1 MGPNGAPGLLAVDER
16 AVLDR
21 ALHQTYAA
29 AGITPD
35 TADEGRPAP
44 LLGALHTVLEQ
55 TGGELSTRLAR
66 RLERHARAGL
76 FAGPTNLALDRSL
89 VVFQIRDLP
98 QELWPLAIHW
108 IGGHIWNLARR
119 QRRRRRL
126 VVDEAPTVLAHPS
139 GGAFLA
145 EMARRARKHYLGMV
159 TISQTV
165 GNLTNSEHGDT
176 ILSNAVM
183 KLLLKQRSDTI
194 AAADTRFHLTSEERR
209 WLLSAGK
216 GEGLLL
222 VDNQRHQIRILAS
235 RAEHRLITTNPREL
249 AELEASRSADDFAT
263 ASVASAGRNGHAHAS
278 RGSW

>member
-1 MGPNGAPGLLAVDER
+1 
-16 AVLDR
+16 
-21 ALHQTYAA
+21 
-29 AGITPD
+29 
-35 TADEGRPAP
+35 
-44 LLGALHTVLEQ
+44 
-55 TGGELSTRLAR
+55 
-66 RLERHARAGL
+66 
-76 FAGPTNLALDRSL
+76 
-89 VVFQIRDLP
+89 
-98 QELWPLAIHW
+98 
-108 IGGHIWNLARR
+108 
-119 QRRRRRL
+119 L

-165 GNLTNSEHGDT
+165 GNLTSSEHGDT

-194 AAADTRFHLTSEERR
+194 AAADARFRLTSEERR
-209 WLLSAGK
+209 WLLGAGK

-249 AELEASRSADDFAT
+249 AELEAQQAAVGQTVSGPALSGAAT
-263 ASVASAGRNGHAHAS
+263 TRNGHANGLG
-278 RGSW
+278 R

>member
-1 MGPNGAPGLLAVDER
+1 MDER

-44 LLGALHTVLEQ
+44 LLAALAQ
-55 TGGELSTRLAR
+55 TGGEMPTRLAR

-76 FAGPTNLALDRSL
+76 FAGPTNIALDRSL

-159 TISQTV
+159 TISLTV
-165 GNLTNSEHGDT
+165 GNLTTSEHGDT
-176 ILSNAVM
+176 ILSNAVI

-194 AAADTRFHLTSEERR
+194 AAADARFHLSGEERR
-209 WLLSAGK
+209 WLLGAGK

-249 AELEASRSADDFAT
+249 AELEAQQAAVGQTVAGPALAGAAT
-263 ASVASAGRNGHAHAS
+263 TRNG
-278 RGSW
+278 RGNGLGR